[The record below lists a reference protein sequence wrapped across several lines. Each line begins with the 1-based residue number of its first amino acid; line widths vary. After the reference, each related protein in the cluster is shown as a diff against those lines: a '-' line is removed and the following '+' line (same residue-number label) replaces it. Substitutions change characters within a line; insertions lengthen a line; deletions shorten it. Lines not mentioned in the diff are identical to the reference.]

1 MRCVLNTFTPVDPNE
16 DVFKSLFRFNLH
28 LFLNYAFPSLL
39 CTQMFP
45 RAPLGGIDGKQF
57 LFTKE
62 GISTPEYS
70 CSVGTMRVHLTL
82 SQKTQARSFSLQM
95 RDLQKYF
102 KCLQCIWLVTLR
114 LY

>member
-1 MRCVLNTFTPVDPNE
+1 
-16 DVFKSLFRFNLH
+16 
-28 LFLNYAFPSLL
+28 
-39 CTQMFP
+39 MFP
-45 RAPLGGIDGKQF
+45 HAPLGGIDRKQF

-95 RDLQKYF
+95 RDLQKI
-102 KCLQCIWLVTLR
+102 LQVSSAYLAGYIKTVLTD
-114 LY
+114 